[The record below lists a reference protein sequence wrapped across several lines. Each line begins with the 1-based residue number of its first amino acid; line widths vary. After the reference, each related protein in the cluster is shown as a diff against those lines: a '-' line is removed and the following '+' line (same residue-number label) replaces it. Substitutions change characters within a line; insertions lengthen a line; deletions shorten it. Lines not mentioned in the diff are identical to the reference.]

1 MNDLSCRFTQ
11 WWTRCSGGC
20 EALESAAELKHKRL
34 KSEVCI
40 CVCGRTLEC
49 GSPCL
54 FHLLLGECWHLFAMC
69 VMWMRIF
76 VSIVWLAGGRGALL
90 GVVKHNKC
98 RGGGLASR
106 WYMHVCIGIQMR
118 HVWVGH
124 AGFKRRFNWQ
134 QLANHRS
141 CLPPPPP
148 KPSDSSGPISLLLS
162 VSIIKN
168 HLFLVGCGLSPSS
181 VPSCPLRAL
190 SASEPLTNE
199 CQSGGL
205 WHFYCRHLPWQTQG
219 FSQHES
225 CEWTPAKVTAMPST
239 DKPLARFLP
248 GLLKVW
254 LWIRELLFVFPF
266 DAFLLLEV

>member
-98 RGGGLASR
+98 RGGGGRWHRGGTCMCVLGFRWDTFELDTLALSGVSTDNSLPTTGLAC
-106 WYMHVCIGIQMR
+106 HR
-118 HVWVGH
+118 HH
-124 AGFKRRFNWQ
+124 LSPLIH
-134 QLANHRS
+134 LA
-141 CLPPPPP
+141 
-148 KPSDSSGPISLLLS
+148 LS
-162 VSIIKN
+162 VCCYLYQSLKIIY
-168 HLFLVGCGLSPSS
+168 F
-181 VPSCPLRAL
+181 
-190 SASEPLTNE
+190 
-199 CQSGGL
+199 
-205 WHFYCRHLPWQTQG
+205 
-219 FSQHES
+219 
-225 CEWTPAKVTAMPST
+225 
-239 DKPLARFLP
+239 
-248 GLLKVW
+248 
-254 LWIRELLFVFPF
+254 
-266 DAFLLLEV
+266 